1 MLPSPP
7 PHESPVKAVE
17 ESVEPGSIAR
27 FRTLAARLFALDR
40 ASFGA
45 AADADE
51 KERAKRRALSPAPPG
66 RRKG

>member
-1 MLPSPP
+1 MSQSQAPP
-7 PHESPVKAVE
+7 ESPAKAVDE
-17 ESVEPGSIAR
+17 PVEPGALAR
-27 FRTLAARLFALDR
+27 FKTLAARLFALDQ

-45 AADADE
+45 AVEADE